1 MTKQMSKNGA
11 KGAVRVEED
20 ALGDVEVP
28 SEHLWGA
35 QSQLARWPQTFQFSG
50 DRSSPC
56 RTIDVFLPGLHSSKF
71 HKCTWG
77 RLQISD
83 LKALK

>member
-35 QSQLARWPQTFQFSG
+35 QSQLARRRKPFSSMATVRRGVELATF
-50 DRSSPC
+50 
-56 RTIDVFLPGLHSSKF
+56 SSKRA
-71 HKCTWG
+71 C
-77 RLQISD
+77 L
-83 LKALK
+83 ALSRPHAFERI

>member
-28 SEHLWGA
+28 ASLCGA
-35 QSQLARWPQTFQFSG
+35 LNHNSPGGRIPFSSMATVRRRVEPSTSFFQA
-50 DRSSPC
+50 C
-56 RTIDVFLPGLHSSKF
+56 ILPNFTNALGR
-71 HKCTWG
+71 